1 MDKIEVFIDQQKFE
15 IEIKSSLRAS
25 STIEICVN
33 GKMHSVSAPDWSL
46 NPEDWHWFEI
56 DGKSFELDID
66 PELRWI
72 RSVDGLHRV
81 EPGKLDDTPVR
92 PASGDGRV
100 RAPIPGLIT
109 KVFVEGG
116 QRVKRGDP
124 LLILE
129 AMKMENEISAP
140 REGLVRKLAACAGK
154 TMTLGEVMVEI
165 E

>member
-1 MDKIEVFIDQQKFE
+1 
-15 IEIKSSLRAS
+15 
-25 STIEICVN
+25 
-33 GKMHSVSAPDWSL
+33 
-46 NPEDWHWFEI
+46 
-56 DGKSFELDID
+56 
-66 PELRWI
+66 
-72 RSVDGLHRV
+72 
-81 EPGKLDDTPVR
+81 
-92 PASGDGRV
+92 
-100 RAPIPGLIT
+100 
-109 KVFVEGG
+109 VFVEGG